1 MQREIPSMSYSSKI
15 LAFAGSLRKKS
26 FNKHL
31 VRIAAEG
38 ANKAGADVTV
48 IDLADYPLPVF
59 DEDLEKAEGVP
70 ENAIKLKS
78 VLKQNDG
85 FLIACPEY
93 NSSITA
99 ALKNA
104 IDWASRPVPDEQPLE
119 CFKGKVAAL
128 MSASPGALGGL
139 RGLVHV
145 RAILS
150 NIGVLVLP
158 DQRAISQAHEAFNDD
173 GSLKDSKQ
181 HDAIKQIGAKL
192 CQTVA
197 SLTKNKA
204 HH

>member
-1 MQREIPSMSYSSKI
+1 MSNNPRI
-15 LAFAGSLRKKS
+15 LAFSGSLRKNS
-26 FNKHL
+26 FNQRL
-31 VRIAAEG
+31 VRVASEG
-38 ANKAGADVTV
+38 AGKAGADVTV
-48 IDLADYPLPVF
+48 IDLSDFPLPVF
-59 DEDLEKAEGVP
+59 DEDFEKAEGVP
-70 ENAIKLKS
+70 NSAIKLKEM
-78 VLKQNDG
+78 LKQHDG

-104 IDWASRPVPDEQPLE
+104 IDWASRPLPDEQPME
-119 CFKGKVAAL
+119 CFKGKVAAI

-173 GSLKDSKQ
+173 GSLKNPKQ
-181 HDAIKQIGAKL
+181 QDAIEQIGSKL
-192 CQTVA
+192 CKTVA
-197 SLTKNKA
+197 SLNA
-204 HH
+204 

>member
-1 MQREIPSMSYSSKI
+1 MSNGPRI
-15 LAFAGSLRKKS
+15 LAFAGSLRKNS
-26 FNKHL
+26 FNKRL
-31 VRIAAEG
+31 VRIAADG
-38 ANKAGADVTV
+38 ARKAGADVTV
-48 IDLADYPLPVF
+48 IDLATYPLPVF

-70 ENAIKLKS
+70 DSAIKLKS
-78 VLKQNDG
+78 VLKQHDG

-104 IDWASRPVPDEQPLE
+104 IDWASRPVADEQPLE
-119 CFKGKVAAL
+119 CFKGKVAAI

-158 DQRAISQAHEAFNDD
+158 DQRAISQAHQAFNDD
-173 GSLKDSKQ
+173 GSLKDPKQ
-181 HDAIKQIGAKL
+181 QDAIEQLGSKL
-192 CQTVA
+192 CKTVA
-197 SLTKNKA
+197 SLNS
-204 HH
+204 